1 MYIRISYIRIRSA
14 HFITKMKQGGCHC
27 RKSSFYDFTK
37 LPPHLQSRQARQGRC
52 QNSIKMKIFAFI
64 VSPVAALLFK
74 HPPSIWQSLIV
85 IGTFTSP
92 QFQSRAPGL
101 SSDNVIFKKFQI
113 QYSSNCSNTSFYLT
127 ESDSDRE
134 ISTSPALT
142 SSQKSP
148 TIAKYSLVHCTVCR
162 SFRPPLGIWI
172 STDF

>member
-1 MYIRISYIRIRSA
+1 MISNIDIKKKTNLHISRDIVYIRIRSA
-14 HFITKMKQGGCHC
+14 HFITKMKQGGCPC

-85 IGTFTSP
+85 IGTFTSHN
-92 QFQSRAPGL
+92 SIL
-101 SSDNVIFKKFQI
+101 SSENVMFKKFQI

-127 ESDSDRE
+127 ESDSDRDIYFTCSHLVSE
-134 ISTSPALT
+134 ITN
-142 SSQKSP
+142 
-148 TIAKYSLVHCTVCR
+148 HC
-162 SFRPPLGIWI
+162 
-172 STDF
+172 

>member
-1 MYIRISYIRIRSA
+1 MHYALFYIDTKKKQIYISAGILCTSESTQLTSLLKWNKA
-14 HFITKMKQGGCHC
+14 GHC
-27 RKSSFYDFTK
+27 QTSSFYDFTK

-127 ESDSDRE
+127 ESDSDRDIYFTCSHIVSE
-134 ISTSPALT
+134 ITNN
-142 SSQKSP
+142 
-148 TIAKYSLVHCTVCR
+148 C
-162 SFRPPLGIWI
+162 
-172 STDF
+172 

>member
-27 RKSSFYDFTK
+27 QKSSFYDFTK

-74 HPPSIWQSLIV
+74 HSPSICQSLIV

-113 QYSSNCSNTSFYLT
+113 QYSSNCSNTSIYLT
-127 ESDSDRE
+127 ESDSDRDIYFTCSHIVSE
-134 ISTSPALT
+134 IPN
-142 SSQKSP
+142 
-148 TIAKYSLVHCTVCR
+148 HC
-162 SFRPPLGIWI
+162 
-172 STDF
+172 